1 MGAGSCPDLCY
12 NPTMP
17 DSPVERRSF
26 LQSVSAGAALTTSL
40 FTRPLA
46 GANDRIRVGFI
57 GLGRMGRGSLGIALK
72 VPEIEVAALCDI
84 YQPNLELARK
94 IAPDAKV
101 YKDFRDLLAA
111 RDIDAVNISTPDHWH
126 AYMAVEAC
134 KAGKDVYVEKPV
146 SVAVEEGRAMVQA
159 ARKYNRVVQVGT
171 QQRSGVHFAR
181 AREIVQS
188 GRLGKISFVRT
199 WNYGNQYPEGIGN
212 PPDSAPTADL
222 DWDMWLGPAPKVP
235 FNKNRFG
242 VDPKEFSHFRWF
254 WDYAGGMVTDWSVH
268 LIDIVLWAMDSIG
281 PNVIQAAGGKYF
293 IQDNRDTPDTILVT
307 WEFPNWICVYENRIL
322 NAQSMFNQG
331 YGILFHGT
339 DGTLFVDRSRYQ
351 ILPERRRLDDQTAD
365 RTEPEEGK
373 NSNNQSLS
381 HWQNFV
387 ACIRS
392 RERPVSD
399 IEHGHHST
407 AMALLGNVALRSRQR
422 VEWDPKTETTSNQEA
437 QPFLRRQYRA
447 PWKLEI

>member
-1 MGAGSCPDLCY
+1 M
-12 NPTMP
+12 PT
-17 DSPVERRSF
+17 SELERRGF
-26 LQSVSAGAALTTSL
+26 LKTVGAGAALTTSL
-40 FTRPLA
+40 LTRPVH
-46 GANDRIRVGFI
+46 GANDRIRVGFV

-72 VPEIEVAALCDI
+72 IPEIEVAALCDI

-94 IAPDAKV
+94 MAPDAKI

-111 RDIDAVNISTPDHWH
+111 KDIDAVNISTPDHWH

-134 KAGKDVYVEKPV
+134 KAGKDVYVEKPI
-146 SVAVEEGRAMVQA
+146 SVAIEEGRMMVEA
-159 ARKYNRVVQVGT
+159 ARKYKRVVQVGT

-181 AREIVQS
+181 AREIVRS

-199 WNYGNQYPEGIGN
+199 WNYGNEYPAGIGN
-212 PPDSAPTADL
+212 PPDGDPPPEL
-222 DWDMWLGPAPKVP
+222 DWDMWLGPAPWRP
-235 FNKNRFG
+235 FNPNRFG
-242 VDPKEFSHFRWF
+242 VHPRAFSYFRWF

-281 PNVIQAAGGKYF
+281 PNVITASGGKYYL
-293 IQDNRDTPDTILVT
+293 QDNRDTPDTIVVT

-339 DGTLFVDRSRYQ
+339 DGTLFVDRSRYEL
-351 ILPERRRLDDQTAD
+351 IPEKRRVGDATED

-373 NSNNQSLS
+373 NSNNHNLD
-381 HWQNFV
+381 HWRNFI

-392 RERPVSD
+392 RELPVSD
-399 IEHGHHST
+399 IEQGHRST

-422 VEWDPKTETTSNQEA
+422 VEWDPKTETTANKEA
-437 QPFLRRQYRA
+437 QPFLRREYRK